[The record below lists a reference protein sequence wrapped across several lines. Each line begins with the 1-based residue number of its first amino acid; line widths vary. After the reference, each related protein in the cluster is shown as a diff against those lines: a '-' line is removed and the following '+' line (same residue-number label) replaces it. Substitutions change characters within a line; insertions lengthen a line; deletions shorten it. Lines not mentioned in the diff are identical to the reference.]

1 MGVEESSLPTPS
13 FWREIDKELGLWSW
27 ASFCLGLHSSK
38 AASNAAQVS
47 LPVATASLIP
57 LQLGHSP
64 LLLKVL
70 PLLPSL
76 FPAITAAPLSG
87 IFEEPEG

>member
-1 MGVEESSLPTPS
+1 MGVEESSLPAPS

-27 ASFCLGLHSSK
+27 ASFCLGLHSNK
-38 AASNAAQVS
+38 AASSAAQVS
-47 LPVATASLIP
+47 LPVATASVIP

-76 FPAITAAPLSG
+76 LPAITAAPLSG